1 MAQNG
6 SLRNHLRGI
15 ALTAPWLVYLFLAD
29 TTLSFLL
36 PLKLISPRLVYD
48 ASSQVARSV
57 WAWIQLIFTR
67 ANGAHISIS
76 GDALPPDESA
86 IVVANHVAW
95 SDFYLIQALAMRA
108 GMLGRCRYF
117 AKVQLRLVPF
127 LGWGLWAMGMP
138 LVSRNWLR
146 DKNELGRVFANM
158 VQKAFPTCKFVSDGE
173 QGLDCRSQM
182 KLTLGVGLISF
193 SEGTRFT
200 PAKYQESIDFCKLAN
215 RRQPTNLLYPRTK
228 GFIATVQHLRQ
239 APQVKAIY
247 DFTIA
252 YQHEGTFQEAPSM
265 WETLSVPGLSDQG
278 GYRFHVHAR
287 RFPIESLP
295 AKDEELATWLEER
308 WIEKGKILEAQREQW
323 LLL

>member
-6 SLRNHLRGI
+6 PLRNHIRGI
-15 ALTAPWLVYLFLAD
+15 ALTAPWVLYLFSAD
-29 TTLSFLL
+29 VVLSLLL
-36 PLKLISPRLVYD
+36 PLKLVSPRLVYD
-48 ASSQVARSV
+48 ASSHVARSV

-67 ANGAHISIS
+67 ANGAHISVS
-76 GDALPPDESA
+76 GDALPLGESA

-95 SDFYLIQALAMRA
+95 SDFYLIQTLAMRA

-146 DKNELGRVFANM
+146 DKSELDRVFSNM
-158 VQKAFPTCKFVSDGE
+158 VQKGFPTW
-173 QGLDCRSQM
+173 
-182 KLTLGVGLISF
+182 LISF

-215 RRQPTNLLYPRTK
+215 RRQPKNLLYPRTK

-239 APQVKAIY
+239 APHVKAIY
-247 DFTIA
+247 DFTVA
-252 YQHEGTFQEAPSM
+252 YQHQGTFQKAPSM
-265 WETLSVPGLSDQG
+265 WETLSAPSLSEQG
-278 GYRFHVHAR
+278 GYKFHVHAR

-295 AKDEELATWLEER
+295 TRDEELATWLEEL
-308 WIEKGKILEAQREQW
+308 WLEKGKILEAQKEQW